1 MAQPTLFSR
10 AANYRIPGELVSTFH
25 KLVNTPEGNTAMKR
39 IRVECGVCR
48 LTRFYSIHRGIT
60 RISGVVSCE
69 ACRQFYQRFKK
80 QPWKVKCAKGGNC
93 LTVGDFPK
101 TKCKSCWMGRILAH
115 CPIPENLYTVLSSHV
130 DDGVRNQL
138 LGRPL
143 QHSEVGPE
151 QRGALGLEMLKEGQW
166 LDVTEQSELDQYIR
180 DQDEDDEDMDYTGE
194 NEMDVDEDQHNP
206 DDPAFMDAMGE
217 DAENVGRGARRI
229 KKPTKTKSIEETMT
243 QDKNLVSTGQNKF
256 MKDFNPK
263 TSERVRRKKK
273 KVQYYNDNSINRS
286 KTGQIEYYAG
296 DGSLLGTG
304 KNICDCLQEECV
316 GCHFPCPKCRSPKC
330 GAECRNNR
338 KWYYDRV
345 EVEGTGLIWLNKW
358 VKK

>member
-1 MAQPTLFSR
+1 
-10 AANYRIPGELVSTFH
+10 
-25 KLVNTPEGNTAMKR
+25 MKR

-60 RISGVVSCE
+60 RIGGVVSCE
-69 ACRQFYQRFKK
+69 ACRQFYQKFKR
-80 QPWKVKCAKGGNC
+80 QPWKVICSKGGKC

-115 CPIPENLYTVLSSHV
+115 CPIPENLYTVLSTHV
-130 DDGVRNQL
+130 DEGVRKQL

-143 QHSEVGPE
+143 QHSEIGPE

-166 LDVTEQSELDQYIR
+166 LDVTEKSELDQYIR
-180 DQDEDDEDMDYTGE
+180 EEDDEDGDADY
-194 NEMDVDEDQHNP
+194 NIHDDMDVDDENFNP
-206 DDPAFMDAMGE
+206 DDPGSMDIGSA
-217 DAENVGRGARRI
+217 ASENVGRGPKLQPRRAARN
-229 KKPTKTKSIEETMT
+229 KSTEDNIGDEKVMNTLI
-243 QDKNLVSTGQNKF
+243 QGLTGTGSNKF

-263 TSERVRRKKK
+263 SSERVRRKKK
-273 KVQYYNDNSINRS
+273 KVQYYNDTTART
-286 KTGQIEYYAG
+286 KYGQVEYHAG

-338 KWYYDRV
+338 KWYYEKV